1 MSNFADRIAALS
13 PKQRELF
20 ELRIKKQS
28 IDVSKIQIT
37 PYRRDCDSLP
47 LSFAQQRLWFLGQ
60 LEQGKSIHNI
70 PRAFRLKGLLNL
82 AALKQSL
89 NEIVSRHEALRTNF
103 RTAVDGQPVQVIV
116 PTLKVSL
123 PVVNLQQF
131 SAVRQETEV
140 QQLATDE
147 AKRPF
152 NLEQAPLFRVTLLW
166 LSEEEYVLLLTM
178 HHIIADAWS
187 ITVFMQEL
195 SLLYEAFSQGK
206 PSPLAE
212 LPIQYGDFALW
223 QRQLLQGG
231 CLDVELAY
239 WKQQLDNSPT
249 LQLPTDRLRFSLQ
262 TYQGTSQFLVLSK
275 NLTELLKTFSRRERV
290 TPFMT
295 LLAAFK
301 TLLYRYT
308 EQEDII
314 VGSPFAGRKRAETEK
329 LIGCFLNILVLR
341 TDLSGQPSFRTL
353 LERVRSVTLDAHNH
367 QDLPFEKL
375 VEELQPERDLSRNP
389 LFQIMFVYNND
400 SSSMVV
406 PELAGLSISPVGID
420 SGMAPFDLTLFV
432 TNTGQKLNVALEYN
446 IDLFDSFTIS
456 QMLRHFQTLLE
467 AIVADPDQPISDLPL
482 LTAAERHQ
490 LLVEWNSTQADY
502 PKEACIH
509 QLFETQVER
518 TPDAVAIVFENQQ
531 LTYRELN
538 RRSNQLAHHLQNL
551 GVKPEVLVGICL
563 ERSPEMIVGLL
574 GILKAG
580 GAYVP
585 LDPAYPRERLEF
597 MLEDAQISVLLTQQP
612 LVNSRFPKYGEYGG
626 RVVLLDTNWVTVNQ
640 DNEKISSSGV
650 TDENLAY
657 AIYTSGSTGQP
668 KGVQVS
674 HKAMVNFINA
684 MGEKLELTNQDILLS
699 VTTLC
704 FDIAALEIFL
714 PICIGARLELVSPE
728 VASDGLQLSERLC
741 RSNSTVMQATPATWS
756 LILEAGWPG
765 NNKLKALCGGEI
777 LLRDLANQLRER
789 VASLWNLYGPTETTI
804 WSATYKVAFGES
816 SISIGNPIA
825 NTQIYILDSHLQP
838 VPIGVKGELYIG
850 GSGLARGYLNRP
862 DLTCEKFIPDPLS
875 KDPGSR
881 LYKTGD
887 LARYLPNGNIE
898 FLGRLDQ
905 QVKIRGFRI
914 ELGEIEAVL
923 AQHPALRET
932 VIIANEDVSG
942 GKRLVAYIVLKEE
955 QASTMDELRQFLK
968 GKLPNYMVPSAFVF
982 LDSLPLTSNGKVDRR
997 ALPAPE
1003 QSRPDSRTTFVTP
1016 RTPVEHQIA
1025 DIWTQVLKLD
1035 RVGIHDNFFEL
1046 GGHSLLATQVMS
1058 RLRQT
1063 FCVELPL
1070 RYLFEK
1076 PTVADL
1082 AKRVETLRLVTLG
1095 LENRADEITD
1105 KYEEGEL

>member
-1 MSNFADRIAALS
+1 
-13 PKQRELF
+13 
-20 ELRIKKQS
+20 
-28 IDVSKIQIT
+28 
-37 PYRRDCDSLP
+37 
-47 LSFAQQRLWFLGQ
+47 
-60 LEQGKSIHNI
+60 
-70 PRAFRLKGLLNL
+70 
-82 AALKQSL
+82 
-89 NEIVSRHEALRTNF
+89 
-103 RTAVDGQPVQVIV
+103 
-116 PTLKVSL
+116 
-123 PVVNLQQF
+123 
-131 SAVRQETEV
+131 
-140 QQLATDE
+140 
-147 AKRPF
+147 
-152 NLEQAPLFRVTLLW
+152 
-166 LSEEEYVLLLTM
+166 
-178 HHIIADAWS
+178 
-187 ITVFMQEL
+187 
-195 SLLYEAFSQGK
+195 
-206 PSPLAE
+206 
-212 LPIQYGDFALW
+212 
-223 QRQLLQGG
+223 
-231 CLDVELAY
+231 
-239 WKQQLDNSPT
+239 
-249 LQLPTDRLRFSLQ
+249 
-262 TYQGTSQFLVLSK
+262 
-275 NLTELLKTFSRRERV
+275 
-290 TPFMT
+290 
-295 LLAAFK
+295 
-301 TLLYRYT
+301 
-308 EQEDII
+308 
-314 VGSPFAGRKRAETEK
+314 
-329 LIGCFLNILVLR
+329 
-341 TDLSGQPSFRTL
+341 
-353 LERVRSVTLDAHNH
+353 
-367 QDLPFEKL
+367 
-375 VEELQPERDLSRNP
+375 
-389 LFQIMFVYNND
+389 
-400 SSSMVV
+400 
-406 PELAGLSISPVGID
+406 
-420 SGMAPFDLTLFV
+420 
-432 TNTGQKLNVALEYN
+432 
-446 IDLFDSFTIS
+446 
-456 QMLRHFQTLLE
+456 
-467 AIVADPDQPISDLPL
+467 
-482 LTAAERHQ
+482 
-490 LLVEWNSTQADY
+490 
-502 PKEACIH
+502 
-509 QLFETQVER
+509 
-518 TPDAVAIVFENQQ
+518 
-531 LTYRELN
+531 
-538 RRSNQLAHHLQNL
+538 
-551 GVKPEVLVGICL
+551 
-563 ERSPEMIVGLL
+563 MIVGLL